1 MEVGD
6 GLVLACSAL
15 KRAYRNV
22 LIRKLMEST
31 TNGNAQQTR
40 PFQAACAA
48 ENFAPISLIMLSVP
62 EQVLRH
68 RIECRSGHYAKVK
81 CS

>member
-22 LIRKLMEST
+22 LFRKLMEST
-31 TNGNAQQTR
+31 TNENAQQTR
-40 PFQAACAA
+40 PFQDACAE

-62 EQVLRH
+62 EQVLRQ